1 MVNFF
6 ERELKKERV
15 SQGHGCYLLRL
26 GMGFI
31 FNNFDSIKA
40 GKTSHT
46 KTKKFVQEMAGP
58 ELEIT
63 KKRYYLV
70 LAISN

>member
-1 MVNFF
+1 MNVMGKHKKIVEITKEKMVSFL

-15 SQGHGCYLLRL
+15 SKRHGCYLLRL
-26 GMGFI
+26 EMGFI

-46 KTKKFVQEMAGP
+46 KTKKVCPRE
-58 ELEIT
+58 
-63 KKRYYLV
+63 
-70 LAISN
+70 SW